1 MQACTMAIYDL
12 AFPSYGKRKQAK
24 LGSVSHE
31 TVSQPG
37 KIRRTFSNLVSEA
50 TPKLKG

>member
-1 MQACTMAIYDL
+1 MAIYDL

-24 LGSVSHE
+24 LSSVSRE
-31 TVSQPG
+31 AVSPSR
-37 KIRRTFSNLVSEA
+37 KIQRTFPNLVSEA